1 MPAFHNDAAIKNTYV
16 ARIQSHADADEI
28 IHGKYWENGKGCA
41 IGCLIHG
48 SDHAKLADVLG
59 VPLAICRLVDQLFEG
74 LPNEKSKRFAVEWL
88 SVIPVGVDLSRVQW
102 KFLHWLLTEEL
113 AGREHPLMRDVVRQC
128 ADVLVPLTKG
138 ELVDIQAA
146 ASAARSAAWSA
157 ASARSAAWSAAS
169 ARSAAASAAESAAAS
184 AAASAAESA
193 AWSARSA
200 AWSAARSAARSA
212 AWSAASAA
220 SAESAESAE
229 SAASAIYTRMAD
241 QLVKLLAAA

>member
-16 ARIQSHADADEI
+16 ARIQSHADADEL
-28 IHGKYWENGKGCA
+28 IHGEYWENGKGCA

-59 VPLAICRLVDQLFEG
+59 VPLAICRLVDRLFEG
-74 LPNEKSKRFAVEWL
+74 LPNDKSKRFAVEWL

-113 AGREHPLMRDVVRQC
+113 AGREHPLVRDVVRQC

-146 ASAARSAAWSA
+146 ESAARSAAESAESA
-157 ASARSAAWSAAS
+157 AESARSAAS
-169 ARSAAASAAESAAAS
+169 AESA
-184 AAASAAESA
+184 E
-193 AWSARSA
+193 W
-200 AWSAARSAARSA
+200 SAARSA

-220 SAESAESAE
+220 ACALSAESAEWSAARSAE
-229 SAASAIYTRMAD
+229 WSAEWSAASAASAAYTRMAS
-241 QLVKLLAAA
+241 QLLKLLAAA